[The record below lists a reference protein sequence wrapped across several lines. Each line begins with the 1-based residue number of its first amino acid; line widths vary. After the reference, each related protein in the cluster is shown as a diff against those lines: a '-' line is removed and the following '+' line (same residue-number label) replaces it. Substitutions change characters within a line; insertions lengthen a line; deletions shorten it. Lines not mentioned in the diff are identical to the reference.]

1 MAVRDEMWSARRW
14 LATARIEEAQRIVEA
29 LEVEQVIG
37 VLGEGA
43 VGKTATI
50 RQALANLHTV
60 ASVVELD
67 LLGAASA
74 QHLAFRLA
82 RRIASAYI
90 GTREFWTFKEENL
103 VPLSIESQRV
113 KLAELLG
120 VEGLD
125 EALRDWPSGDYELDQ
140 ALGALE
146 VLANRRTTVLWIDH
160 LEATGLTPRHPLD
173 LERLL
178 WAVREM
184 TQRLPDLSIVLS
196 GRNAIAGRVLG
207 PDAAFHQ
214 QGLWLRLGN
223 PPNEAWERVAASFGL
238 PTTAAAELFARTGGH
253 PETML
258 VGLVELSV
266 GEWGDWNVDRLL
278 RFLASSSGPQT
289 ARALQHACSLHRL
302 GGQVLEQIASGRG
315 PYAAAQ
321 RGGSSPQ
328 EIRKVLG
335 RLQQAGLIRHDEG
348 DGWSLVDPLVEMAL
362 RDDLLRPPT
371 ADWAV
376 EGEGDSEH

>member
-1 MAVRDEMWSARRW
+1 MWSARRW
-14 LATARIEEAQRIVEA
+14 LATARIEEAERIVEA
-29 LEVEQVIG
+29 IEVEQVIG
-37 VLGEGA
+37 VLGEGG

-50 RQALANLHTV
+50 RQALANLRTV

-67 LLGAASA
+67 LQGAGSDE
-74 QHLAFRLA
+74 HLAFRLA
-82 RRIASAYI
+82 RQIARAYL
-90 GTREFWTFKEENL
+90 GTSEFWTFKEGNL

-125 EALRDWPSGDYELDQ
+125 EALRDWPSGEYELEQ

-146 VLANRRTTVLWIDH
+146 QLASRRATVLWIDH
-160 LEATGLTPRHPLD
+160 LEAVGLTPRHPLD
-173 LERLL
+173 LDLLL
-178 WAVREM
+178 WAAREM
-184 TQRLPDLSIVLS
+184 AQRLPGLSVVLS
-196 GRNAIAGRVLG
+196 GRDAIANRVLG

-214 QGLWLRLGN
+214 QGLWLRLDN
-223 PPNEAWERVAASFGL
+223 PPNEAWERVATSFGL
-238 PTTAAAELFARTGGH
+238 PTQSAAELFARIGGH

-258 VGLVELSV
+258 VGLVEL
-266 GEWGDWNVDRLL
+266 GARELGDWNVDRLL
-278 RFLASSSGPQT
+278 RFLASSAGPQT
-289 ARALQHACSLHRL
+289 ARALQHASSLHRL

-335 RLQQAGLIRHDEG
+335 RLRQAGLIRHDGG
-348 DGWSLVDPLVEMAL
+348 DGWSLVDPVVAMAL

-371 ADWAV
+371 PDWAV
-376 EGEGDSEH
+376 EGVEEDPEL